1 MSRLYAYEKRAHK
14 RMKRIHKKGSYVR
27 VLLAYD
33 ALLMVYLSMI
43 STIGSFSCRIN
54 RLRRHR
60 NRNFYC

>member
-14 RMKRIHKKGSYVR
+14 RMKRIHKKAVT
-27 VLLAYD
+27 LEFLAYD